1 LVDLFDEVEE
11 QLRSDRY
18 RSLAF
23 KALPWIIG
31 IAVLALAGSL
41 GWWAW
46 QDRQDKAAAKAAE
59 QYTAA
64 VEAYAQRDETR
75 AYGQFAAIAKDGPP
89 VYRAMSL
96 MQQGGMRL
104 EAGRTDE
111 AVKLF
116 DEAAEAAPDVLLEDL
131 ARLKSAFALLDTAP
145 YAQLEERLLPLTED
159 ERPYRVE
166 AKEALAFAKLMA
178 GKTTEARGDFTV
190 LSLLPDSSDAVRER
204 ARAAMD
210 MIDSGSAKALPAA
223 VKAAA
228 ALPPPQTQMQ
238 PQAQPVPAQPGAAQ

>member
-18 RSLAF
+18 RTLALRV
-23 KALPWIIG
+23 LPWIIG
-31 IAVLALAGSL
+31 IAVLALAAAL

-46 QDRQDKAAAKAAE
+46 QERQDKASAKAAE
-59 QYTAA
+59 EYTAA
-64 VEAYAQRDETR
+64 VETLAKRDQIR
-75 AYGQFAAIAKDGPP
+75 AYGQFEAIAKDSPP
-89 VYRAMSL
+89 VYRAMAL

-104 EAGRTDE
+104 DAGKTDE

-116 DEAAEAAPDVLLEDL
+116 DAAAEAAPDEMLGDL

-145 YAQLEERLLPLTED
+145 YAQLAERLQPLTED
-159 ERPYRVE
+159 ERPYRTE

-178 GKTTEARGDFTV
+178 GKTAEARGDFAV

-228 ALPPPQTQMQ
+228 AMPKPQMQ

>member
-1 LVDLFDEVEE
+1 LVDLFDEVEG

-18 RSLAF
+18 RTLALR
-23 KALPWIIG
+23 ALPWVIG
-31 IAVLALAGSL
+31 IAVLALAAAL

-46 QDRQDKAAAKAAE
+46 KDRQDKAAFTAAE
-59 QYTAA
+59 QYTQAIESYDA
-64 VEAYAQRDETR
+64 HDETR
-75 AYGQFAAIAKDGPP
+75 AYGQFAKVAEDGPP
-89 VYRAMSL
+89 VYRSMAL
-96 MQQGGMRL
+96 MHQGGMRL
-104 EAGRTDE
+104 EAGKADE

-116 DEAAEAAPDVLLEDL
+116 DAAAEAAPDQMLGDL

-145 YAQLEERLLPLTED
+145 YADLESRLKPLTED
-159 ERPYRVE
+159 ERPYRTE

-178 GKTTEARGDFTV
+178 GKTTEARGDFAV
-190 LSLLPDSSDAVRER
+190 LSLLPDSPDPVRER

-228 ALPPPQTQMQ
+228 AMPTPQ
-238 PQAQPVPAQPGAAQ
+238 PQPQGQVAPAQPGVAQ

>member
-1 LVDLFDEVEE
+1 MVDLFDEVEE

-18 RSLAF
+18 RTLAL
-23 KALPWIIG
+23 KALPWVIA
-31 IAVLALAGSL
+31 IAVLALGGTL
-41 GWWAW
+41 GWWWW
-46 QDRQDKAAAKAAE
+46 QERQDKAASLAAE
-59 QYTAA
+59 QYVAA
-64 VEAYAQRDETR
+64 VESYASRDETR
-75 AYGQFAAIAKDGPP
+75 AYGQFDEVAKSGPP
-89 VYRAMSL
+89 VYRAMAL

-104 EAGRTDE
+104 EGGKTDE

-116 DEAAEAAPDVLLEDL
+116 DEAAEITPDELLSDL

-145 YAQLEERLLPLTED
+145 YAQLEERLTPLTEED
-159 ERPYRVE
+159 RPYRAE

-178 GKTTEARGDFTV
+178 GKATEARGDFAV
-190 LSLLPDSSDAVRER
+190 LSLSPDSSDAVRER

-210 MIDSGSAKALPAA
+210 MIDSGSAKSLPAA

-228 ALPPPQTQMQ
+228 ALPPPQMQ

>member
-1 LVDLFDEVEE
+1 LVDLFDEVEG

-18 RSLAF
+18 KTLALR
-23 KALPWIIG
+23 ALPWIIAV
-31 IAVLALAGSL
+31 AVLALAATL

-46 QDRQDKAAAKAAE
+46 KNQQDKGASAAAE

-64 VEAYAQRDETR
+64 LKSYDSGDETR
-75 AYGQFAAIAKDGPP
+75 AYGQLAQVVEKAPP
-89 VYRAMSL
+89 VYKSMAL
-96 MQQGGMRL
+96 MHQGGIRL
-104 EAGRTDE
+104 EAGKTDE

-116 DEAAEAAPDVLLEDL
+116 DQAAEVAPDELLGDL
-131 ARLKSAFALLDTAP
+131 ARLKSAFALLDTAA
-145 YAQLEERLLPLTED
+145 YADLESRLEPLTED
-159 ERPYRVE
+159 ERPYRTE

-178 GKTTEARGDFTV
+178 GKTTEARGDFAV
-190 LSLLPDSSDAVRER
+190 LSLLPDSPEPVRER

-228 ALPPPQTQMQ
+228 ALPTPQ
-238 PQAQPVPAQPGAAQ
+238 PQPQGQVAPAQPGAAQ